1 RRPDEK
7 EETYERAVK
16 ARSFDIL
23 RAFLPAGIT
32 TQLSWH
38 TNLRQAG
45 DHLGWLVRHPSL
57 EIKGIGLTLQSMF
70 AEQYPSSSGLGQA
83 GVSAVTGG
91 QEARDAWEQEVA
103 AEYTYHA
110 IPGFGK
116 EPIFIRSTLANL
128 TRYEKVLSTRP
139 RGSVLPH
146 FFTDLGQ
153 LSF

>member
-45 DHLGWLVRHPSL
+45 DHLNLLAKHPSAEVRNVGQAL
-57 EIKGIGLTLQSMF
+57 RGMF
-70 AEQYPSSSGLGQA
+70 GDTYASSNGLGQA
-83 GVSAVTGG
+83 GVSAVTGNE
-91 QEARDAWEQEVA
+91 EARKLREE
-103 AEYTYHA
+103 
-110 IPGFGK
+110 
-116 EPIFIRSTLANL
+116 
-128 TRYEKVLSTRP
+128 
-139 RGSVLPH
+139 
-146 FFTDLGQ
+146 
-153 LSF
+153 